1 MFATPAHPASLLQRA
16 EKASRGRGVG
26 AFEIEQGEEVDRSKV
41 GIKRRRRANL
51 RPHPEIGAEQARQ
64 GGKREIAVRRLRQ
77 RVSREGD
84 RAQRLRGE
92 LAAPLRFAE
101 RRPAV
106 GGRLRV
112 ERTAADEVTAS
123 GAVRVFGNGL
133 PEEQDDRR
141 RAVVAVDAG
150 AAQFEEPVGLRKV
163 RSEVEF
169 PGAVETAARARAA
182 LEAVGP
188 DHATGTLVEHQQM
201 LHHVIKLI
209 VTQSV
214 GRRRAGAMAEFKVE
228 NLVPQAQGAPHLGRV
243 PGQSDLVTGVAPSCG
258 QPTGHRGHGKE
269 KGTSHPVLGRTRPA
283 FLTSKSVIA
292 SRLGAVHSDRM
303 TNGDPGL
310 PAGAEA
316 WLDEHGDALF
326 RYAMARVRTR
336 ETAEDLVQDTLLAA
350 LRGRFDGRSSVR
362 TWLTGILKN
371 KIIDYYRKKGR
382 ETPFT
387 DLARTGEENSGKFD
401 AEGFWDHDH
410 GPREWTPPSDEV
422 LHREEFWQVLRQCLD
437 KLPPRMA
444 EVFRLRVVEEV
455 PSPEVCEVAHVSE
468 GNLWVLLHR
477 ARAGLRDCFEQNWF
491 GHAAD
496 SP

>member
-1 MFATPAHPASLLQRA
+1 MSVAPAHPASLLQRA
-16 EKASRGRGVG
+16 EKAPRGRGVG
-26 AFEIEQGEEVDRSKV
+26 AFEIEQGEEVDRPEV
-41 GIKRRRRANL
+41 GVERRRRANP
-51 RPHPEIGAEQARQ
+51 RPHPEIGTEEARQ
-64 GGKREIAVRRLRQ
+64 RGRREIAVRRFRE
-77 RVSREGD
+77 RICREGD
-84 RAQRLRGE
+84 RAQLLRGE
-92 LAAPLRFAE
+92 LAAAFHFAE
-101 RRPAV
+101 RRPPV

-112 ERTAADEVTAS
+112 ERTAADEIAAP

-141 RAVVAVDAG
+141 RPVVAVDAG
-150 AAQFEEPVGLRKV
+150 AAQFEEPVRLRKV
-163 RSEVEF
+163 RSEVEL
-169 PGAVETAARARAA
+169 PGAVETAVRERAA
-182 LEAVGP
+182 LESVGS
-188 DHATGTLVEHQQM
+188 DHAAGALIDHEKM

-209 VTQSV
+209 VIQSV
-214 GRRRAGAMAEFKVE
+214 GRRGTSAMAEFKVE
-228 NLVPQAQGAPHLGRV
+228 NLVPQAQGVAHLRRV
-243 PGQSDLVTGVAPSCG
+243 PGQADLIPGVAPSCG
-258 QPTGHRGHGKE
+258 ETTGHRGHGKE
-269 KGTSHPVLGRTRPA
+269 KGASHPVLGRARPA

-303 TNGDPGL
+303 TTGDPRL
-310 PAGAEA
+310 PPGADA

-350 LRGRFDGRSSVR
+350 LRGRFDGRSSAR

-410 GPREWTPPSDEV
+410 GPHEWTPPSDEV

-491 GHAAD
+491 GRAAD